1 MGEAKAAFTAFQAAH
16 SEIQAR
22 FQTRL
27 LRTYEMLQE
36 IDPLIANQVFGR
48 KSEPV
53 PVVMSARDRAAV
65 KIQKVYKGWKAR
77 KQYLDLL
84 YAQYEEE
91 EERTREAELRRME
104 EGMLLLDTIQLQQTL
119 KDRQFLQ
126 RQHALERTHAAT
138 LIQRAYRRHKGLS
151 LPFTALTVIPAPPSH
166 TPVSLDLSAVI
177 ENEEE
182 EENEVF
188 TKMHNVS
195 IDSNYEPDHR
205 VHLKISTTY
214 PLDMDRTSCSIAQD
228 VVRFDAEDM
237 ALSQPLPEQII
248 RPLRSSRP
256 PDSGQLTVPYLARL
270 RAECRVDSY
279 AHLTHVLQDLRI
291 KANSLSETLVQ
302 VLEERE
308 KLHEQLEFSRRL
320 IKYLSSK

>member
-1 MGEAKAAFTAFQAAH
+1 MDEAKAAFSAFQAAH

-27 LRTYEMLQE
+27 MRTYEMLQE

-53 PVVMSARDRAAV
+53 RVVMSARDRAAV

-91 EERTREAELRRME
+91 EERTRETELRRME

-126 RQHALERTHAAT
+126 RQHTLERTHAAT
-138 LIQRAYRRHKGLS
+138 LIQRAYRRHRGLS
-151 LPFTALTVIPAPPSH
+151 LSCTALTVIPAPPSH
-166 TPVSLDLSAVI
+166 APVTLDISAVI

-188 TKMHNVS
+188 TKMHNIS
-195 IDSNYEPDHR
+195 RDSDYEPDHR
-205 VHLKISTTY
+205 TYLKISSTY
-214 PLDMDRTSCSIAQD
+214 PHDMDRTSCSVALD
-228 VVRFDAEDM
+228 LVRFDAEDM
-237 ALSQPLPEQII
+237 ALSQALPEHPI
-248 RPLRSSRP
+248 RPSHIPR
-256 PDSGQLTVPYLARL
+256 PDSGLLSVPYLARL

-279 AHLTHVLQDLRI
+279 AHLTHVLQDLRA

-308 KLHEQLEFSRRL
+308 KLHEHLEFSRRL